1 MTPGELVRGRRETL
15 GMPQAQLAQ
24 KASTTQA
31 VVSRIES
38 GRLTP
43 TVEMLTRLAHA
54 MDAELSMSLLPH

>member
-1 MTPGELVRGRRETL
+1 
-15 GMPQAQLAQ
+15 MPQAQLAQ

-38 GRLTP
+38 GRLNP